1 MVRLIIQDAYRRN
14 PQPLPVL
21 LFLDGDHIG
30 QPKSE
35 LKELV
40 DDFLE
45 TSGIMI
51 GIKDERSP
59 SVGLLLFKQRE
70 IMHYMA
76 RQIGG

>member
-1 MVRLIIQDAYRRN
+1 
-14 PQPLPVL
+14 
-21 LFLDGDHIG
+21 
-30 QPKSE
+30 
-35 LKELV
+35 
-40 DDFLE
+40 
-45 TSGIMI
+45 MI